1 MSKLISLFIMSN
13 RRDLKGFRQEMN
25 QVCHDMRKIIVA
37 TVINDLDD
45 NDDAATTTIH
55 DDAFGVVD

>member
-1 MSKLISLFIMSN
+1 MSN

-25 QVCHDMRKIIVA
+25 QVCHDMRKIIVE

-45 NDDAATTTIH
+45 NDDVDRKAATTTTIH
-55 DDAFGVVD
+55 DDAFGVLD